1 MRILVSPIV
10 GWAAVL
16 AIGGLVIVG
25 LITPWGLGLDFANF
39 YDIGRKARLGE
50 HDTLYDHM
58 ALIGGEKPLGNMKY
72 LSPPI
77 TSWFFVPLSFMTP
90 HVATFVLK
98 ALGVAAVVAGVVHFR
113 RQISPLITDRAAFF
127 TLAAIAAALW
137 QPLWTFM
144 RVGGQ
149 TTPFCLLLLVLGHAA
164 YLRGRAVALALILS
178 LVVLI
183 KPVFAP
189 LAILLF
195 VLAGSRFRMTAV
207 VTACLSIVA
216 SLAIFG
222 WGPHRTFLD
231 ALGGQGDR
239 LLEPWMNSSPVS
251 WVVPLLVDAQSF
263 GTIAAMPITAA
274 VLIMAMRLA
283 LALAI
288 LAVMV
293 GHLRAGLPE
302 RAGRHV
308 VYMTGLL
315 LVIVLSPVIWA
326 HYLMI
331 LFPLILV
338 LIAVREDLAPPVRQ
352 VLWLALVLGLVQ
364 SFIIMRQIQI
374 RIGIDTSSE
383 MILFG
388 FVKSLPAILLCGLWI
403 FGRRSIGRA
412 LARPEWNGVAP

>member
-1 MRILVSPIV
+1 MRILQSPIV
-10 GWAAVL
+10 GWAAIL
-16 AIGGLVIVG
+16 AIGGLVILG

-50 HDTLYDHM
+50 YDTLYDHM

-77 TSWFFVPLSFMTP
+77 TSWFFTPLSFMTP

-98 ALGVAAVVAGVVHFR
+98 ALGAAAVIAGIVLFR
-113 RQISPLITDRAAFF
+113 RQISPLITERAAFF
-127 TLAAIAAALW
+127 TLAAVAAALW

-149 TTPFCLLLLVLGHAA
+149 TTPFCLLLLVLGHGA
-164 YLRGRAVALALILS
+164 YLRGRMVSLALILS
-178 LVVLI
+178 LIVLI

-195 VLAGSRFRMTAV
+195 VLAGNSFRLTALL
-207 VTACLSIVA
+207 AAGLSIVA

-222 WGPHRTFLD
+222 WGPHQAFLD

-251 WVVPLLVDAQSF
+251 WVVPILVDAHSF
-263 GTIAAMPITAA
+263 GTIAAMPTTAA
-274 VLIMAMRLA
+274 ILIMALRLA

-288 LAVMV
+288 LAVMA

-308 VYMTGLL
+308 IYMTGLI

-338 LIAVREDLAPPVRQ
+338 LIAAREDLAPPVRQ
-352 VLWLALVLGLVQ
+352 ALWAALALGLAQ

-374 RIGIDTSSE
+374 KLGFDTSFE

-388 FVKSLPAILLCGLWI
+388 LIKSLPAILICGLWI
-403 FGRRSIGRA
+403 FGRQSIGRA
-412 LARPEWNGVAP
+412 LARPGWDAVAI

>member
-1 MRILVSPIV
+1 MRILLSPIV
-10 GWAAVL
+10 GWAAIL

-25 LITPWGLGLDFANF
+25 LITPWGLGLDFSNF

-50 HDTLYDHM
+50 YDTLYDHM

-77 TSWFFVPLSFMTP
+77 TSWFFTPLSFMTP

-98 ALGVAAVVAGVVHFR
+98 ALGAAAVIAGILLFR
-113 RQISPLITDRAAFF
+113 RQISPLITERAAFF
-127 TLAAIAAALW
+127 TLAAVAAALW

-149 TTPFCLLLLVLGHAA
+149 TTPFCLLLLVLGHGA
-164 YLRGRAVALALILS
+164 YLRGRMVSLALILS

-195 VLAGSRFRMTAV
+195 VLAGNSFRMTALL
-207 VTACLSIVA
+207 TAGLSIVA

-222 WGPHRTFLD
+222 WGPHQAFLD

-251 WVVPLLVDAQSF
+251 WVVPILVDAQSF
-263 GTIAAMPITAA
+263 GTIAAMPKSAA
-274 VLIMAMRLA
+274 VLIMAIRLV

-308 VYMTGLL
+308 IYMTGLL

-331 LFPLILV
+331 LFPLIMV
-338 LIAVREDLAPPVRQ
+338 LIAVCEDLAPLVRQ
-352 VLWLALVLGLVQ
+352 ALWVALALGLAQ

-374 RIGIDTSSE
+374 RLGFDTSFE

-388 FVKSLPAILLCGLWI
+388 LIKSLPAILICGLWI

-412 LARPEWNGVAP
+412 LARPEWQSVAA